1 MSCKGD
7 TVPLSHQD
15 VAAIAD
21 YARIGLTDAELD
33 AMTSYMNDAI
43 ALLDPILEYDI
54 AGVEPTYHPIG
65 DLANVV
71 RDDVVVAGLSLRE
84 ALANVPDSQ
93 DRFVRV
99 PAILTESGAS

>member
-7 TVPLSHQD
+7 TVPLSRQD
-15 VAAIAD
+15 VAAIAN

-65 DLANVV
+65 DLANVA
-71 RDDVVVAGLSLRE
+71 RDDAAAVGLSLQE
-84 ALANVPDSQ
+84 ALTNAPDSQ
-93 DRFVRV
+93 GGYVRV
-99 PAILTESGAS
+99 PAILGEGGAS